1 MTETDSPPPNPHED
15 RLSRARERMA
25 TDYDDDVAPARRRDR
40 STKTFALASLLPA
53 DRTTRALTYGAV
65 GLGALLLVGVGG
77 WSLIGHHQSGIPV
90 FGPPPEPIREKP
102 LDPGGM
108 ELNDMMPPPMETE
121 QQGATH
127 LAPSPEQPDP
137 AALAARYGAAAK
149 EDAIKEGTPKDAASK
164 DGASK
169 DVPPKDGPSKDAAQP
184 EDRATAASETA
195 GSGQS
200 SAQEESSTPVD
211 PEKTP
216 PGAAL
221 PSEDSTASSSVA
233 DKEAPAS
240 EAANGAIEEAAPE
253 TRKPV
258 APPTKST
265 SAEAKPTVEKS
276 EASKATRVVP
286 AVTSGPYGVQLAAL
300 NSQDAALKEW
310 DRIRSVSPDLFAG
323 RSPVI
328 EKVTHTNAVFYRL
341 RTRGFDSVASA
352 RAFCDSLREH
362 GHACNVL
369 RP

>member
-25 TDYDDDVAPARRRDR
+25 TDYDDDLAPPRRNRSARAF
-40 STKTFALASLLPA
+40 SLASFLPA

-149 EDAIKEGTPKDAASK
+149 EGAVTE
-164 DGASK
+164 GAS
-169 DVPPKDGPSKDAAQP
+169 PQDATGKNAAP
-184 EDRATAASETA
+184 ADEKTAAA
-195 GSGQS
+195 GGEQAPAS
-200 SAQEESSTPVD
+200 EESGTPVD
-211 PEKTP
+211 PEKAA
-216 PGAAL
+216 PGKAL
-221 PSEDSTASSSVA
+221 PSEDSTTASSSA
-233 DKEAPAS
+233 ENEAPAA
-240 EAANGAIEEAAPE
+240 EAGNGAIEEAAPE
-253 TRKPV
+253 ARKPAAPTARSTSTESKPV
-258 APPTKST
+258 A
-265 SAEAKPTVEKS
+265 EKS
-276 EASKATRVVP
+276 ETAKAIRAAP

-310 DRIRSVSPDLFAG
+310 DRIRSASPALLAG

-328 EKVTHTNAVFYRL
+328 EKVTHTNAIFYRL
-341 RTRGFDSVASA
+341 RTKGFDSIASA
-352 RAFCDSLREH
+352 RSFCDSLREH

>member
-1 MTETDSPPPNPHED
+1 MTEADSPPPNPHED

-25 TDYDDDVAPARRRDR
+25 TDYDDDPAPPRRNRGTR
-40 STKTFALASLLPA
+40 AFALGSLLPA
-53 DRTTRALTYGAV
+53 DKTTRALTYGAV

-149 EDAIKEGTPKDAASK
+149 EDAPQDAPAKDAAPADEK
-164 DGASK
+164 
-169 DVPPKDGPSKDAAQP
+169 
-184 EDRATAASETA
+184 TAAVGSDQAPAAEDTA
-195 GSGQS
+195 
-200 SAQEESSTPVD
+200 APVD
-211 PEKTP
+211 PEKAP
-216 PGAAL
+216 PGKGL
-221 PSEDSTASSSVA
+221 PSEDSTSAPSA
-233 DKEAPAS
+233 AGNEAPA
-240 EAANGAIEEAAPE
+240 ADAGNGAIEEAPPE
-253 TRKPV
+253 AKKPVVPTGRPEAKPV
-258 APPTKST
+258 A
-265 SAEAKPTVEKS
+265 AKP
-276 EASKATRVVP
+276 EASKATRAVP
-286 AVTSGPYGVQLAAL
+286 AATSGPYGVQLAAL

-310 DRIRSVSPDLFAG
+310 DRIKSVSPDLLAG

-328 EKVTHTNAVFYRL
+328 EKVTHTNAIFYRL
-341 RTRGFDSVASA
+341 RTRGFDSIASA

>member
-1 MTETDSPPPNPHED
+1 MTESDSPPPNPHED

-25 TDYDDDVAPARRRDR
+25 TDYDDDIPPPRRREKGAGR
-40 STKTFALASLLPA
+40 AFALGSLLPA

-77 WSLIGHHQSGIPV
+77 WSLLGHHQSGIPV

-149 EDAIKEGTPKDAASK
+149 DDALKEAAPK
-164 DGASK
+164 
-169 DVPPKDGPSKDAAQP
+169 
-184 EDRATAASETA
+184 EETA
-195 GSGQS
+195 KAAAPPAEEKTAVAGSEQ
-200 SAQEESSTPVD
+200 APAPEESNAPAD
-211 PEKTP
+211 PEKEA
-216 PGAAL
+216 PGKAL
-221 PSEDSTASSSVA
+221 PSEDSTTAPSA
-233 DKEAPAS
+233 TAKEAPAS
-240 EAANGAIEEAAPE
+240 EAGNGAIEEAPPE
-253 TRKPV
+253 ARQPV
-258 APPTKST
+258 APTARVASKT
-265 SAEAKPTVEKS
+265 AKPVTDRP
-276 EASKATRVVP
+276 EATKAAG
-286 AVTSGPYGVQLAAL
+286 AVSAAASGPYGVQLAAL

-310 DRIRSVSPDLFAG
+310 DRIRSISPDLFAG
-323 RSPVI
+323 HSPVI
-328 EKVTHTNAVFYRL
+328 EKVTHTNAIFYRL
-341 RTRGFDSVASA
+341 RTRGFDSIASA
-352 RAFCDSLREH
+352 RTFCDSLREH